1 MSVWGPV
8 AHKRDYGAGLE
19 VRVILILLRQVTQ
32 GFPVSETA
40 PSFPHLLSL
49 DTGSL
54 DLLCV
59 GSDLF
64 VQY

>member
-19 VRVILILLRQVTQ
+19 VRAILLSLRQVTQ
-32 GFPVSETA
+32 GFPVSDTA
-40 PSFPHLLSL
+40 PSSPHLLSR

-54 DLLCV
+54 ALL
-59 GSDLF
+59 S
-64 VQY
+64 